1 MAMKLLP
8 GGWEQL
14 GDRYRVW
21 AEIPNLPDG
30 SVNVAVLNAALLSI
44 TRINADAFSPLPI
57 AHHATEAPMPPA
69 VFEEL
74 IARAESDDGPDGL
87 KAGEAYRDHG
97 DGTP

>member
-44 TRINADAFSPLPI
+44 TRINADAFSPPPI
-57 AHHATEAPMPPA
+57 AHHAAEAPMPPA
-69 VFEEL
+69 VEEL
-74 IARAESDDGPDGL
+74 IARSEDDDCPERSLNFD
-87 KAGEAYRDHG
+87 KAREHG